1 MMIRNHYDE
10 EHEAFRDAFRLFLQR
25 EVVPNRERY
34 REQGMVDRDV
44 YTLMGAQGFLCSWVP
59 EEFGG
64 LGLTDFR
71 YDQIMQE
78 ETALSLESGI
88 WTGALNR
95 NSPPYIAKYG
105 SEEQKRH
112 YLPKLA
118 SGEMLCAIAMT
129 EPDAGSD
136 IAGFKTRA
144 EQRPDGS
151 WVLNGSKTYIS
162 YGLLAELFV
171 VAAKT
176 DPANPRQLG
185 LFLVERGMPGFRNG
199 RKLDKLGFRTQDTTE
214 LFFEDV
220 VLQPLHVIGDPAR
233 GFDYMRGG
241 LAEERLTTS
250 AQSLPWSQCAID
262 LTMDFVRE
270 RKAFGRTVADFQ
282 NTKFKLAEMQTEV
295 NAAQAFLDHCVRL
308 FNAGQLD
315 PATAASLKLKT
326 TEIQGRIVDECVQ
339 LHGSAGYM
347 NEYPICQLYA
357 DARIFRIFAGTSE
370 VMKIVISKDMLDR

>member
-1 MMIRNHYDE
+1 MIRNHYTPE
-10 EHEAFRDAFRLFLQR
+10 QEAFRNSFRRFLDQ
-25 EVVPNRERY
+25 EVVPNRAKY
-34 REQGMVDRDV
+34 RDLGMVPREV
-44 YTLMGAQGFLCSWVP
+44 YTKMGEQGFLCSWVP
-59 EEFGG
+59 ENYGG

-78 ETALSLESGI
+78 ESARSLESGI

-95 NSPPYIAKYG
+95 NSPPYIGKYG

-144 EQRPDGS
+144 EQKPDGT

-162 YGLLAELFV
+162 YGLIAELFV

-199 RKLDKLGFRTQDTTE
+199 RKLEKLGFHTQDTAE

-220 VLQPLHVIGDPAR
+220 VLQPIHVIGDPAR

-241 LAEERLTTS
+241 LAEERLTT
-250 AQSLPWSQCAID
+250 AGQSLPWSWKAIE
-262 LTMDFVRE
+262 LTQDFVTQ
-270 RKAFGRTVADFQ
+270 RKAFGATVADFQ
-282 NTKFKLAEMQTEV
+282 NTKFKLAEMRTE
-295 NAAQAFLDHCVRL
+295 ALACQAFLDHCVTL
-308 FNAGQLD
+308 FNAGELD
-315 PATAASLKLKT
+315 AATAAALKLKT
-326 TEIQGRIVDECVQ
+326 TEVQGRIVDECLQ

-347 NEYPICQLYA
+347 QEYPICQLYA

-370 VMKIVISKDMLDR
+370 VMKVVIAKDMMGR

>member
-1 MMIRNHYDE
+1 MIRNHYMPE
-10 EHEAFRDAFRLFLQR
+10 QEAFRDSFRRFLDQ
-25 EVVPNRERY
+25 EVVPNRAKY
-34 REQGMVDRDV
+34 RELGMVPREV
-44 YTLMGAQGFLCSWVP
+44 YTKMGEQGFLCSWVP
-59 EEFGG
+59 EDYGG

-78 ETALSLESGI
+78 ESARSLESGI

-95 NSPPYIAKYG
+95 NSPPYIGKYG

-144 EQRPDGS
+144 EQRPDGT

-162 YGLLAELFV
+162 YGLIAELFV

-199 RKLDKLGFRTQDTTE
+199 RKLEKLGFATQDTAE
-214 LFFEDV
+214 LYFEDV
-220 VLQPLHVIGDPAR
+220 VLQPIHVIGDPAR

-241 LAEERLTTS
+241 LAEERLTT
-250 AQSLPWSQCAID
+250 AGQSLPWSWKAIA
-262 LTMDFVRE
+262 LTQDFVTQ
-270 RKAFGRTVADFQ
+270 RKAFGATVADFQ
-282 NTKFKLAEMQTEV
+282 NTKFKLAEMRTE
-295 NAAQAFLDHCVRL
+295 ALACQAFLDHCVRL
-308 FNAGQLD
+308 FNADELD
-315 PATAASLKLKT
+315 AATAAALKLKT
-326 TEIQGRIVDECVQ
+326 TEVQGRIVDECLQ

-347 NEYPICQLYA
+347 QEYPICQLYA

-370 VMKIVISKDMLDR
+370 VMKVVIAKDMMGR

>member
-1 MMIRNHYDE
+1 MIRNHYQE
-10 EHEAFRDAFRLFLQR
+10 EHEAFRDSFRTFLDR
-25 EVVPNRERY
+25 EVVPQRARFRAE
-34 REQGMVDRDV
+34 GMVDREV
-44 YTLMGAQGFLCSWVP
+44 YTKMGAQGFLCSWVP
-59 EEFGG
+59 EEYGG
-64 LGLTDFR
+64 LGLEDFR

-78 ETALSLESGI
+78 ETARSLESGI

-112 YLPKLA
+112 YLPRLA

-144 EQRPDGS
+144 DPRPDGS

-162 YGLLAELFV
+162 YGLIAELFV

-185 LFLVERGMPGFRNG
+185 LFLVERGMTGFRNG
-199 RKLDKLGFRTQDTTE
+199 RKLEKLGFQTQDTAE

-220 VLQPLHVIGDPAR
+220 VLQPIHVIGDAAR

-250 AQSLPWSQCAID
+250 GQSLPWSRKAIE
-262 LTMDFVRE
+262 LTLDFVRE
-270 RKAFGRTVADFQ
+270 RKAFGQNVADFQ

-295 NAAQAFLDHCVRL
+295 EACQAFLDHGVRL

-315 PATAASLKLKT
+315 QATAAALKLKT
-326 TEIQGRIVDECVQ
+326 TEVQGRIVDECLQ

-347 NEYPICQLYA
+347 QEYPICQLYA

-370 VMKIVISKDMLDR
+370 VMKVVISKDMMGR